1 MAAHWIIDSH
11 AHIIDPA
18 RFSFAHGPGYMPK
31 QHERGTA
38 EAYVATLD
46 AHGVS
51 QALLVQP
58 SGYGTDNSAMLDAV
72 ATFPGRFKAIAVID
86 LAVPDRTLLEFAA
99 KGVIGVRFNLQSYR
113 SDALDESGAE
123 PLLARLRALGWF
135 AQVFADDAQ
144 WARIAAPL
152 RRSGVKIIVDHF
164 GLSNPAQGLIQ
175 PGFAAVLELGRA
187 GNAAV
192 KFSAP
197 FRVSRRPNDFSDLDP
212 FVEALIDAFGIEACV
227 WGSDWPFLNLTE
239 PPSYAAILHAAERWL
254 AAPNRRAAVLQENP
268 ARLFGFGS

>member
-58 SGYGTDNSAMLDAV
+58 SGYGTDNSAIFDAV

-86 LAVPDRTLLEFAA
+86 LAVPDRTLLE
-99 KGVIGVRFNLQSYR
+99 
-113 SDALDESGAE
+113 
-123 PLLARLRALGWF
+123 
-135 AQVFADDAQ
+135 VFASIFKVTAPM
-144 WARIAAPL
+144 RLMKAAPSPYSPASGRLGGL
-152 RRSGVKIIVDHF
+152 RRYSPTMRSGH
-164 GLSNPAQGLIQ
+164 A
-175 PGFAAVLELGRA
+175 
-187 GNAAV
+187 
-192 KFSAP
+192 
-197 FRVSRRPNDFSDLDP
+197 SRHR
-212 FVEALIDAFGIEACV
+212 
-227 WGSDWPFLNLTE
+227 
-239 PPSYAAILHAAERWL
+239 
-254 AAPNRRAAVLQENP
+254 
-268 ARLFGFGS
+268 